1 MVILTSTPGQIDRIF
16 IKEEYDREGYFGIEF
31 ETRTI
36 WMSDSP
42 QSQSNGA
49 IAAGSILGL
58 LLVAGFFAVGYSP
71 LLSLCM
77 GFLGG
82 ASAQH
87 LVKWWHIEEEPQ
99 ADETPD
105 SHSAIAPLKAGFD
118 KALVKSGLKS
128 QSGTAPQAQYPKRPV
143 SIVEWIVRPNSTRK

>member
-1 MVILTSTPGQIDRIF
+1 
-16 IKEEYDREGYFGIEF
+16 
-31 ETRTI
+31 
-36 WMSDSP
+36 MSESP
-42 QSQSNGA
+42 QSQSTGA

-58 LLVAGFFAVGYSP
+58 LLAAGFFTVGYSL

-77 GFLGG
+77 GLLSG

-87 LVKWWHIEEEPQ
+87 LVKWWHIEEQPP
-99 ADETPD
+99 ADETPG
-105 SHSAIAPLKAGFD
+105 SQSAIAPLKAGFD
-118 KALVKSGLKS
+118 KALVKSGLKP